1 MSVTEYV
8 PRAEKAGWGFPCNQ
22 KVDGSLWAGK
32 GFECPLEEQFEDE
45 VVAAILQALE
55 DTRGNRGGRFWV
67 NLKTR
72 TVTMMVGD
80 GLSNKQKKARF

>member
-1 MSVTEYV
+1 
-8 PRAEKAGWGFPCNQ
+8 
-22 KVDGSLWAGK
+22 
-32 GFECPLEEQFEDE
+32 